1 MCDNVP
7 IYHHNQSQL
16 KRVLYVAV
24 MQQCDKNTTIT
35 DQYNYKYISD
45 N

>member
-24 MQQCDKNTTIT
+24 VQQCDIDATLYCACIV
-35 DQYNYKYISD
+35 
-45 N
+45 